1 MDEMPITEANNY
13 EAKAFAA
20 FGTFEELG
28 DTELQV
34 KLGNAQNLRNPS

>member
-34 KLGNAQNLRNPS
+34 KL